1 MFEFFLNL
9 SFSYLTYL
17 TFRKLRLVKV
27 FLFLFEVR
35 FFDLNWSLVWND
47 FLLGL
52 KLNFVHFLFKGFH
65 LIVKYDFL
73 GLIIKVFSDFFDV
86 NFDGFVCSFLHD
98 FKIILIG
105 EGDFVIF
112 FINIVKLVFA
122 WKLFKNISDVGDEGS
137 KWCLLFWVEDVDLL
151 VVDDFEKHK
160 LLLKIIIIM
169 N

>member
-105 EGDFVIF
+105 EGDFVWC
-112 FINIVKLVFA
+112 KRWGQQMMPGLLGWRCGLTCCGRL
-122 WKLFKNISDVGDEGS
+122 WKT
-137 KWCLLFWVEDVDLL
+137 
-151 VVDDFEKHK
+151 
-160 LLLKIIIIM
+160 
-169 N
+169 